1 MVVVGTQTER
11 QLREQVDQAEQ
22 QFEHHVT
29 TRQRQ
34 RLAKDRK
41 VQKRGEQGRDPKRVQ
56 RILNIKDTEGDPEKY
71 NSTSLALRIRCW
83 RCRCYAGGGGP
94 DREEG
99 IPLCHSHSSLVPP
112 VNCNKELDAGCPF
125 CCLELQ
131 HFYIYHVFPNNNV
144 KILVSRGAMASQVT
158 MNEA

>member
-29 TRQRQ
+29 TRRRQ

-56 RILNIKDTEGDPEKY
+56 RILNIKDRETQK
-71 NSTSLALRIRCW
+71 STIQRHW
-83 RCRCYAGGGGP
+83 RCGSNAG
-94 DREEG
+94 
-99 IPLCHSHSSLVPP
+99 V
-112 VNCNKELDAGCPF
+112 V
-125 CCLELQ
+125 
-131 HFYIYHVFPNNNV
+131 
-144 KILVSRGAMASQVT
+144 GAMLVGGARQRRRDPSVPLPLLPRPSCKL
-158 MNEA
+158 